1 MSSDDDVLVSVFVFA
16 QKNPGKYIL
25 WQLKILY
32 MMMNVILFSECG
44 HRISWAYYCTTLA
57 ESLGYDTPLIN

>member
-1 MSSDDDVLVSVFVFA
+1 MSSDDDVTSECVCLRTKKTQENIYRASKKFC
-16 QKNPGKYIL
+16 
-25 WQLKILY
+25 
-32 MMMNVILFSECG
+32 MMNVILFSECG